1 LKGASRPLS
10 ELKIRATTHAC
21 EHNLQTIASEL
32 LEDIAEGKISP
43 TRAFNLVYSKTLCK
57 ECAKCARW
65 LAIIARDYGVDDAKN
80 TLKLML

>member
-10 ELKIRATTHAC
+10 ELKIRATIHAC

-43 TRAFNLVYSKTLCK
+43 
-57 ECAKCARW
+57 
-65 LAIIARDYGVDDAKN
+65 KN
-80 TLKLML
+80 

>member
-1 LKGASRPLS
+1 MPVNIIFKQLPANCLRILLKEKLV
-10 ELKIRATTHAC
+10 
-21 EHNLQTIASEL
+21 Q
-32 LEDIAEGKISP
+32 KISP